1 MFNTLHDGSLFL
13 IQLLFDLALFLFLA
27 RIILQWIDT
36 NRYNPLFLSIAKWT
50 DPLLKPLYRLL
61 PPVRGMDFSA
71 ILLLITL
78 ATVKIACLFKG
89 QTGVLP
95 HFPGLLV
102 LAFADLLH
110 QLLNLFFYSTM
121 ILTLLSWIST
131 PVSHSPLIEVLVR
144 MTEPLL
150 RPLRRFLP
158 SVYGLDF
165 SPLAL
170 MIGLKLLTLVIVQPL
185 MQIGQQ
191 LS

>member
-13 IQLLFDLALFLFLA
+13 IQLLFDLALFIFLA

-36 NRYNPLFLSIAKWT
+36 NPYNPLFVSIAKWT
-50 DPLLKPLYRLL
+50 DPLLKPLYRVL
-61 PPVRGMDFSA
+61 PPIRGMDFSA

-78 ATVKIACLFKG
+78 ATIKIACLFKW

-110 QLLNLFFYSTM
+110 QLLNLFFYATI
-121 ILTLLSWIST
+121 ILALLSWMST
-131 PVSHSPLIEVLVR
+131 PMSHSPLIEVVVK

-158 SVYGLDF
+158 SVAGLDF
-165 SPLAL
+165 SPLVL
-170 MIGLKLLTLVIVQPL
+170 MIGLKVLITVIVQPL
-185 MQIGQQ
+185 IQIGQQ